1 MDFHGGS
8 VTGAT
13 TEKLSEM
20 PCFHKRYSKGL
31 MTMETALEL
40 ETWNH
45 EDQHVFNTNGRL
57 NEYYTTY
64 KEAEIRDLTRGLA
77 EATKVKKNIARLR
90 DDAQTIRSRLRSS
103 HLAMVDGTYIE
114 SDYEVIKEPETTRDL
129 YLVPQANKCKKAELG
144 VAIYD
149 MKDNLL
155 EGQLQENYMTLM
167 GRRAMYP
174 LYKAK
179 SSKEKESCVICFDED
194 IDSDLMF
201 SLLDGT
207 IPNCLHHGCTT
218 QLSVDTCGKL
228 LTPEMCLKWKERTK
242 ENSVPYNER
251 VYCPYKNC
259 SYLMSRTELVL
270 GSACGHRKCLKCGC
284 SFCFYCKAPWHS
296 MLSCT
301 DYKKLH
307 SNTQNAKLI
316 SLANLSGWRQCG
328 KCNHMVE
335 RSGGCGHMTCRCG
348 YHFCYDCGVGMNSLF
363 IHSCRI
369 SRDDHVPQPRIMSET
384 DATTAALQAILNASI
399 NFFFIIFFCFIMYKV
414 LG

>member
-1 MDFHGGS
+1 MADGGDLKPLHLLCVLIKSSRLEHAHQRGDRRGNMGSFKGRFVFERCFSSISSNHFLYLSELKGFDTQSNRRLSPELTKSSHSSNLLHIMINTRTRNHGGRMDFHGGS

-13 TEKLSEM
+13 AEKLSEM
-20 PCFHKRYSKGL
+20 PRFHKRYSKGL
-31 MTMETALEL
+31 MTMETALEM

-45 EDQHVFNTNGRL
+45 EDQHVFNTNGRF

-90 DDAQTIRSRLRSS
+90 DDAQTIRKRLRSS
-103 HLAMVDGTYIE
+103 HLAMVDGTHLE

-129 YLVPQANKCKKAELG
+129 YLVPQANKGKKAELG
-144 VAIYD
+144 VAIFD

-155 EGQLQENYMTLM
+155 EGKLQENYMTLM

-179 SSKEKESCVICFDED
+179 GKESC
-194 IDSDLMF
+194 
-201 SLLDGT
+201 LLDGT
-207 IPNCLHHGCTT
+207 IPNCLHYGCTT

-242 ENSVPYNER
+242 ENSIHYNER

-301 DYKKLH
+301 DY
-307 SNTQNAKLI
+307 
-316 SLANLSGWRQCG
+316 
-328 KCNHMVE
+328 
-335 RSGGCGHMTCRCG
+335 
-348 YHFCYDCGVGMNSLF
+348 
-363 IHSCRI
+363 
-369 SRDDHVPQPRIMSET
+369 
-384 DATTAALQAILNASI
+384 
-399 NFFFIIFFCFIMYKV
+399 
-414 LG
+414 

>member
-1 MDFHGGS
+1 
-8 VTGAT
+8 
-13 TEKLSEM
+13 
-20 PCFHKRYSKGL
+20 
-31 MTMETALEL
+31 
-40 ETWNH
+40 
-45 EDQHVFNTNGRL
+45 
-57 NEYYTTY
+57 
-64 KEAEIRDLTRGLA
+64 
-77 EATKVKKNIARLR
+77 
-90 DDAQTIRSRLRSS
+90 
-103 HLAMVDGTYIE
+103 MVDGTYLE
-114 SDYEVIKEPETTRDL
+114 SDYKVIKEPETTRDL
-129 YLVPQANKCKKAELG
+129 YLVPQANKGKKAKLG
-144 VAIYD
+144 VAIFKQFRTIYD
-149 MKDNLL
+149 MKDNLML
-155 EGQLQENYMTLM
+155 KTEGQLQDDYMTLM

-174 LYKAK
+174 LCKAK

-201 SLLDGT
+201 SVDTCRHRFCVNCVKQHLTVKLLDGT

-218 QLSVDTCGKL
+218 QLSVDTCGQCRAYTFGDL
-228 LTPEMCLKWKERTK
+228 
-242 ENSVPYNER
+242 
-251 VYCPYKNC
+251 
-259 SYLMSRTELVL
+259 RTELVL

-348 YHFCYDCGVGMNSLF
+348 YNFCYDCGVGMNSPF

-384 DATTAALQAILNASI
+384 DATTAALQTILNASI

>member
-13 TEKLSEM
+13 AEKLSEM
-20 PCFHKRYSKGL
+20 PRFHKRYSKGL
-31 MTMETALEL
+31 MTMETALEM

-45 EDQHVFNTNGRL
+45 EDQHVFNTNGRF

-90 DDAQTIRSRLRSS
+90 DDAQTIRKRLRSS
-103 HLAMVDGTYIE
+103 HLAMVDGTHLE

-129 YLVPQANKCKKAELG
+129 YLVPQANKGKKAELG
-144 VAIYD
+144 VAIFD

-179 SSKEKESCVICFDED
+179 GKESC
-194 IDSDLMF
+194 
-201 SLLDGT
+201 LLDGT
-207 IPNCLHHGCTT
+207 IPNCLHYGCTT

-242 ENSVPYNER
+242 ENSIHYNER

-335 RSGGCGHMTCRCG
+335 RSGGCGHMTCR
-348 YHFCYDCGVGMNSLF
+348 
-363 IHSCRI
+363 
-369 SRDDHVPQPRIMSET
+369 
-384 DATTAALQAILNASI
+384 
-399 NFFFIIFFCFIMYKV
+399 
-414 LG
+414 

>member
-1 MDFHGGS
+1 MIFISFDTQSNRRLSPELTKSSYSSNLLHIMINTGTRNHGGRMDFHGGS

-20 PCFHKRYSKGL
+20 PCFHKRYSKG
-31 MTMETALEL
+31 
-40 ETWNH
+40 
-45 EDQHVFNTNGRL
+45 
-57 NEYYTTY
+57 
-64 KEAEIRDLTRGLA
+64 AEIRDLTRGLA

-114 SDYEVIKEPETTRDL
+114 SDYEVIKHPETTRDL

-201 SLLDGT
+201 S
-207 IPNCLHHGCTT
+207 
-218 QLSVDTCGKL
+218 VDTCRHRF
-228 LTPEMCLKWKERTK
+228 C
-242 ENSVPYNER
+242 V
-251 VYCPYKNC
+251 NC
-259 SYLMSRTELVL
+259 V
-270 GSACGHRKCLKCGC
+270 KQ
-284 SFCFYCKAPWHS
+284 
-296 MLSCT
+296 LS
-301 DYKKLH
+301 
-307 SNTQNAKLI
+307 LI
-316 SLANLSGWRQCG
+316 
-328 KCNHMVE
+328 H
-335 RSGGCGHMTCRCG
+335 
-348 YHFCYDCGVGMNSLF
+348 
-363 IHSCRI
+363 I
-369 SRDDHVPQPRIMSET
+369 
-384 DATTAALQAILNASI
+384 
-399 NFFFIIFFCFIMYKV
+399 
-414 LG
+414 